1 MRRMLSTN
9 LKHFNPRLA
18 KRKHLNRLT
27 SMYAAKKTN
36 SNEKA
41 EMASLLRMNT
51 TVMQG
56 LRNSFLPLGTLGIAE
71 QSSQPI
77 DTEMAVLRAQ
87 MLQI

>member
-56 LRNSFLPLGTLGIAE
+56 LRNSFLPLTKMAKSLNLILRMKAILRIILSGIPRE
-71 QSSQPI
+71 
-77 DTEMAVLRAQ
+77 
-87 MLQI
+87 